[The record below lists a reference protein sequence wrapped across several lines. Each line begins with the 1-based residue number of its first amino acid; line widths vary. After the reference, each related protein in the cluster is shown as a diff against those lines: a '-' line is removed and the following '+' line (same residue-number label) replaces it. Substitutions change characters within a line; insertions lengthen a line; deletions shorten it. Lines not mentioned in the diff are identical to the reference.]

1 MSWKEQRDT
10 FQKELDTLAQFDL
23 SNKIAELDKV
33 TGKYIATAGINQD
46 PKDNPLYDQ
55 VTSLTND
62 INAIKVRYAT
72 VNDKITKV
80 IGNEVKDNQL
90 STLLTEN
97 GQLQKHIARLQTIE
111 DEIKVDVES
120 AVARDEVLR
129 SRDTNLTSHQLFL
142 LQRPVRKG
150 VLPYLWVISV
160 LFIGVALIL
169 FKMTFPDLPTLPSS
183 ASLSIVGMTILFF
196 ENKFVLLS
204 IIVSLLVVILFLGLK
219 MGGVFGK

>member
-23 SNKIAELDKV
+23 SNKIAELDKA

-169 FKMTFPDLPTLPSS
+169 FKMTFPDLPTLPGS
-183 ASLSIVGMTILFF
+183 ASLSIIGMTILFF

-219 MGGVFGK
+219 IGGVFGK